1 MGLCILSEIHLSFSV
16 GIFCFALASSLT
28 AILVKLAHKTNLL
41 DRPVGRSAH
50 ATPTPTG
57 GGFALV
63 LPFLLV
69 LLLLHGIKLLGYEE
83 LTALSCG
90 FLIALLGLADD
101 IKPMDFRVRLPVQV
115 IFGLVALVVLL
126 PMAPLQIGK
135 YTFSGEITLFI
146 IAFISLI
153 WITNL
158 YNFMDGIDG
167 LAISELVFIS
177 GALVFFSVYEEDL
190 KLEILSVS
198 LLSSGIGFG
207 LWNWA
212 PAKIFLG
219 DLGSGFLGFTI
230 GVLALISLRAEM
242 MSAWTWLLLIGVFA
256 CDTTATLIIR
266 SISGF
271 SVYEGHSSHAYQ
283 ILADKLSSHSK
294 VVILSMLINT
304 VWLFPI
310 AVFSHLKPNFAPV
323 LAFMGLCPI
332 MVMVCYLVLNS
343 REESLT
349 TDKIQHN

>member
-1 MGLCILSEIHLSFSV
+1 MGLCFLSGMHLSLLV

-28 AILVKLAHKTNLL
+28 AILIKIAHKTHLL
-41 DRPVGRSAH
+41 DRPIGRSAH
-50 ATPTPTG
+50 SIPTPTG
-57 GGFALV
+57 GGIALV
-63 LPFLLV
+63 LPFSLV
-69 LLLLHGIKLLGYEE
+69 LLFLHEIKLLGNEE

-90 FLIALLGLADD
+90 FLIALLGFADD
-101 IKPMDFRVRLPVQV
+101 IKPMDFRVRLPAQV
-115 IFGLVALVVLL
+115 GLGLVALVMLL

-135 YTFSGEITLFI
+135 YAFSGEITLFI
-146 IAFISLI
+146 LAFISLI

-177 GALVFFSVYEEDL
+177 GALVFFSAYEEDL
-190 KLEILSVS
+190 KLGILSVS
-198 LLSSGIGFG
+198 LLFSGIGFG

-230 GVLALISLRAEM
+230 GVLALITLRAEM

-256 CDTTATLIIR
+256 CDTSATLVIR

-271 SVYEGHSSHAYQ
+271 PVHEGHSSHAYQ
-283 ILADKLSSHSK
+283 ILADKLSSHSR
-294 VVILSMLINT
+294 VVILCILTNT

-323 LAFMGLCPI
+323 LAVMGLCPI
-332 MVMVCYLVLNS
+332 MFVVCYLVLKFPRRDFND
-343 REESLT
+343 R
-349 TDKIQHN
+349 